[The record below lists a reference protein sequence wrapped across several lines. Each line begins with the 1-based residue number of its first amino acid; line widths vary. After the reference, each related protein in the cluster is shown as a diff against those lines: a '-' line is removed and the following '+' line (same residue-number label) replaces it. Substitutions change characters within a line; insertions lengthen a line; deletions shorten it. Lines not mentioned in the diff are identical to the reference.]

1 MLPTPRDDRL
11 RRSRLGDGPT
21 QRGRS
26 DRECTV
32 SEPDRERASD
42 LSRRA
47 WELTDLADY
56 AAAVEASAGAIELD
70 PNCALAYTVRG
81 WALEGLGEEHLDEAR
96 SAYEMAIHLDATA
109 PWPRTGIADLLRRM
123 GSREEAERL
132 YRAVA
137 GDVVDP
143 SDARPRSLEFQG
155 WSLYRLGR
163 LDEAIAAFHASLT
176 QAPGRI
182 SVLFDLALT
191 LLVEGLSDEATEA
204 YAVAMETVGA
214 ADVRRRLAPI
224 SVASED
230 LDDAIASHPDVAE
243 LSATTAIRDRLRREL
258 GSLEAA
264 DALRSDPPD
273 RAV

>member
-1 MLPTPRDDRL
+1 M
-11 RRSRLGDGPT
+11 
-21 QRGRS
+21 
-26 DRECTV
+26 V

-56 AAAVEASAGAIELD
+56 AAAVEASAGAIRLD

-96 SAYEMAIHLDATA
+96 SAYEMALQLDATA
-109 PWPRTGIADLLRRM
+109 PWPRTGIADLLRRT

-132 YRAVA
+132 YLAVA
-137 GDVVDP
+137 DDVADP
-143 SDARPRSLEFQG
+143 ADVRPRSLEFRG

-182 SVLFDLALT
+182 SVLFDLALA
-191 LLVEGLSDEATEA
+191 LLVDERSDGATEA
-204 YAVAMETVGA
+204 YRSAIEAVRA

-230 LDDAIASHPDVAE
+230 LDDAISSHPDVAA
-243 LSATTAIRDRLRREL
+243 LPATAAIRERLRREL
-258 GSLEAA
+258 SSL
-264 DALRSDPPD
+264 DAPTTDPPD
-273 RAV
+273 PAF